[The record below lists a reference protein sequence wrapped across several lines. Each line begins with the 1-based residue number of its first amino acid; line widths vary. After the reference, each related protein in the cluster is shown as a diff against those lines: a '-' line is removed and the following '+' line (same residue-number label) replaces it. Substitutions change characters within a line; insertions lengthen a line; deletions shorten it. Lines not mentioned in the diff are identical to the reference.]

1 MADARIAVCVAT
13 LRRAEGLATLLGA
26 LARQGFEENPD
37 AAATVIVVDN
47 DPLGSAKAA
56 CAGLPGVVYEV
67 EPRRGIPQAR
77 NRGLALAREA
87 GATHVAFI
95 DDDEEPAPDWLDKLL
110 SASRAWRAD
119 VVQGRVVPRFTCE
132 PAPWIL
138 QESLFERVTGE
149 TGDLLPFAATNA
161 TLAAMEVFD
170 AVGGFEESWALTG
183 GTDTLLFAKAAR
195 AGFRIVWCDEAV
207 VREDVGAD
215 RANLGWLCRRALRVG
230 ITQSRVKRAL
240 AEESG
245 LDRMQAVSGL
255 RLSLGALRRALPGVE
270 SPHSPP
276 MCLRMAAM
284 GLGMTLGALGFDYAE
299 YASR

>member
-1 MADARIAVCVAT
+1 MPDARIAVCVAT
-13 LRRAEGLATLLGA
+13 LRRPEGLRTLLAA
-26 LARQGFEENPD
+26 LARRRFDENPG
-37 AAATVIVVDN
+37 ASAEILVVDN
-47 DPLGSAKAA
+47 DPLGCAEAVCAA
-56 CAGLPGVVYEV
+56 FTGVVYAV

-77 NRGLALAREA
+77 NRGLALARER
-87 GATHVAFI
+87 GATHVAFV
-95 DDDEEPAPDWLDKLL
+95 DDDEEPAEDWLDKLL
-110 SASRAWRAD
+110 SAAVSWRAD

-138 QESLFERVTGE
+138 AESLFERVTGE
-149 TGDLLPFAATNA
+149 TGDVLPFAATNA
-161 TLAAMEVFD
+161 TLAALEVFD

-195 AGFRIVWCDEAV
+195 AGFRIIWCDEAV

-230 ITQSRVKRAL
+230 VTQSRVKRAL

-245 LDRMQAVSGL
+245 LDRRQAASGL
-255 RLSLGALRRALPGVE
+255 KLAVGALRRALPGAS
-270 SPHSPP
+270 SPHSRP

-284 GLGMTLGALGFDYAE
+284 GVGMALGALGFDYAE